1 MAFTILQN
9 IVSKTAKENN
19 INNFP
24 GVEVNKDPCLTYD
37 FIINNL
43 SKLHYYCINPIL
55 QAFPENDIKLT
66 SAYRCMELNNLLGG
80 LENSPHVRGQGVDIV
95 SLKYPSSLLWNW
107 CKQNLTNYHQLIWE
121 YPERGMWNR
130 YREEFSWVSISYVEN
145 ANNKTSSF
153 SSIRE
158 DLHEMYLGEKTQRTG
173 NYTHNIKIAEE
184 IIL

>member
-24 GVEVNKDPCLTYD
+24 GVDVNKDPCLTYD

-66 SAYRCMELNNLLGG
+66 SAYRCMELNNLLVYRTYHH
-80 LENSPHVRGQGVDIV
+80 EDHIPT
-95 SLKYPSSLLWNW
+95 SLLS
-107 CKQNLTNYHQLIWE
+107 CLLSL
-121 YPERGMWNR
+121 P
-130 YREEFSWVSISYVEN
+130 
-145 ANNKTSSF
+145 
-153 SSIRE
+153 
-158 DLHEMYLGEKTQRTG
+158 DLWQ
-173 NYTHNIKIAEE
+173 
-184 IIL
+184 